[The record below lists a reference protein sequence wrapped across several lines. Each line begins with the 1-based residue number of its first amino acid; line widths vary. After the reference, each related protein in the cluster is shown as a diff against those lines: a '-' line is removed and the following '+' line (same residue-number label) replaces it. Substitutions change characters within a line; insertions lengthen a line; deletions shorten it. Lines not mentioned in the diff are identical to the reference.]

1 MQMPRRFAVAPSVV
15 ALIAVPLLLNVSLC
29 SVCSLLG
36 PSEEEPAQPPTEAG
50 PTAAPPEQEAPPE
63 AALGIPLGAT
73 YEDPEGFFSIR
84 YPAAWRTNE
93 AGSEMQFWA
102 DEQGDAALAVSLKIK
117 VTSPDGML
125 EGISSL
131 LAGRFGNYRDISR
144 EETMIDGR
152 RAVWIEQAY
161 DWGGVPQGGF
171 IAGVVRNR
179 VGYLL
184 LGYAPAEQ
192 YPDLAPTFR
201 AIAQSLRVAEFAEA
215 PPYDRWLTH
224 SSRHF
229 VFHYLPD
236 TFVARDIAAIA
247 EQHEQVFE
255 ANVGWLGVDYNG
267 PIGFYFYP
275 SAASLYRATAR
286 DSGFA
291 INEASEV
298 HALWVAPDD
307 HQSLGH
313 EMTHVIT
320 YWALAEPSE
329 ALLGEGIAVCLD
341 HADPHPHAR
350 ASALMESGRL
360 VSLWDAL
367 GDDWFSHDASVI
379 YPQSGSFVCWLAERY
394 GTDSFSRVYGREDFP
409 AALEEIYGFDLGHLE
424 QEWRA
429 MLETL

>member
-1 MQMPRRFAVAPSVV
+1 MLKRFAVTPPVA
-15 ALIAVPLLLNVSLC
+15 ALIALPLLLNVSLC

-36 PSEEEPAQPPTEAG
+36 PSEEEPAQPPVETG
-50 PTAAPPEQEAPPE
+50 QTAAPPEEEAPAG
-63 AALGIPLGAT
+63 AAPGIPLEAT
-73 YEDPEGFFSIR
+73 YDDPEGFFSIH

-102 DEQGDAALAVSLKIK
+102 DEQGDAAFAASLKIK
-117 VTSPDGML
+117 ATSPDSMI

-131 LAGRFGNYRDISR
+131 LAGRFDNYREISR
-144 EETMIDGR
+144 QETSIDGR

-161 DWGGVPQGGF
+161 DRSGAPQGGF

-192 YPDLAPTFR
+192 YPGLAPTFR

-215 PPYDRWLTH
+215 PPYEQWLTH

-236 TFVARDIAAIA
+236 TFVARDIATVA

-255 ANVGWLGVDYNG
+255 SNVGWLGVTYHG
-267 PIGFYFYP
+267 PIRLYFYP
-275 SAASLYRATAR
+275 SGASLYRATAR

-291 INEASEV
+291 INEATEV

-320 YWALAEPSE
+320 YWTLAEPSE

-341 HADPHPHAR
+341 HAQPHPHAR
-350 ASALMESGRL
+350 AAALMSAGRL
-360 VSLWDAL
+360 VSLRDAL
-367 GDDWFSHDASVI
+367 GDDWFGHDPSVM

-394 GTDSFSRVYGREDFP
+394 GTDRFTQIYARGDFP

-429 MLETL
+429 MLETF